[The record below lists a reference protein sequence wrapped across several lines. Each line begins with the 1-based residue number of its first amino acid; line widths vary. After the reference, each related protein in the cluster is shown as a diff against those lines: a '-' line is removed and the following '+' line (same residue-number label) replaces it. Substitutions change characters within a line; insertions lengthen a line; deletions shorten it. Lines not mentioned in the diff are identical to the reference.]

1 MDCRPSTDAE
11 VGAPGVGAPGVGAPG
26 VGAPGVGAPGVGAPG
41 VGATS
46 VGANGVGLPGAGIAG
61 AGLPGVGAGLP
72 GIGTGVVETGVGV
85 PEVEAAVRGRFRAG
99 PFRVVIADDADGLR
113 ELLCLLFDTE
123 PDFMVVGRAANGAE
137 AVEVVTRTAPD
148 LVLLDVAMPVLDGIG
163 ALPHVRMA
171 APDARVVIFT
181 GFSENALRDEV
192 MALGADEL
200 MEKDL
205 STGALLDRLR
215 QMCRRPR
222 LV

>member
-1 MDCRPSTDAE
+1 MDCWPSTDAE
-11 VGAPGVGAPGVGAPG
+11 VGVAEVGVAEVGVAE
-26 VGAPGVGAPGVGAPG
+26 
-41 VGATS
+41 
-46 VGANGVGLPGAGIAG
+46 VGLPEVGVAG
-61 AGLPGVGAGLP
+61 AGLNGAGLN
-72 GIGTGVVETGVGV
+72 GAGVSDAGVARAPAG
-85 PEVEAAVRGRFRAG
+85 RGRFRPG

-123 PDFMVVGRAANGAE
+123 PDFTVVGRATNGAE
-137 AVEVVTRTAPD
+137 AVEVVTQTAPD

-181 GFSENALRDEV
+181 GFSESALRDEV

-205 STGALLDRLR
+205 STSALLDRLR